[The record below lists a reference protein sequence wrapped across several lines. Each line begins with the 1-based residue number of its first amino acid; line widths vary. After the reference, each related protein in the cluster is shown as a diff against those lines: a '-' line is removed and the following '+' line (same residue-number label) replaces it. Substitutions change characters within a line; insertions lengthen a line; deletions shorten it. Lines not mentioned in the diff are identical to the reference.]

1 MLISVLNTE
10 AEKRRHLAA
19 CERAMKEKGSVEQIA
34 MHCVFLGLPRSGK
47 SSLIQRLLGKRP
59 SVSCSTGV
67 AEKVVRVEIRKS
79 TAHVSGRLWCELE
92 DLDDEAVLVMRNV
105 SRTTPV
111 DVPVLTTNHPVEFKE
126 PEERHF
132 SLLGNIKSIVLE
144 SFRNLFTQPSHT
156 EQHKQAPF
164 SPLAQR
170 FQFEPGEQSTKPP
183 LDVFRDAFQKKG
195 SKLKELIDEP
205 WMLYITDTGG
215 QPEFQELLPILVSG
229 PSLFFL
235 VFSLHLDLNKKF
247 RVEYITSYGQAAV
260 PYEAG
265 LTVQEM
271 LLQSLA
277 TIASTSVFRMV
288 GGKKVIVQPNIF
300 FVATHKDLVSE
311 EHVHQVDI
319 TLQEVVKGTEAYK
332 NGMVR
337 FASESRM
344 ILAVNNLSKGREDVE
359 QIRAVVERIGRQND
373 DYRVKTP
380 FSWLMFSN
388 IIQQMKSPVLQY
400 EQCYSVA
407 RQCGIDTREEMNN
420 ALRFLHENVGV
431 VRYYHDVSD
440 LREFVIKDPQYVFDV
455 ITDLIVSTFTFDRSG
470 KALHEKF
477 SKKGIFPLDV
487 FEKLGRSTE
496 FLPPS
501 KLVALLQHLNIVT
514 LLKNDGASCQY
525 FMPCALAHSESSAS
539 TTRSSTSH
547 TPPLL
552 VVFKSGYCPKG
563 LFGALVVYLL
573 QNKMNSKL
581 EWRLEQ
587 DKIFRDQICLSI
599 GPYDFFQ
606 LNVHPAFL
614 SVELCTSF
622 GASTRR
628 CSLASICSEVQ
639 RCISRAIDEVS
650 ETLHCSRKAEF
661 SFGFYSPENVDI
673 DPSPHPAIV
682 NFLDGQPCNLRCPLT
697 HEPPSLPDG
706 SLVWFSEVGS
716 RVVIQV
722 LRMHTI
728 VFAMVKGLGPC
739 PIKTSSKVV
748 LHLLIAY
755 LY

>member
-1 MLISVLNTE
+1 
-10 AEKRRHLAA
+10 
-19 CERAMKEKGSVEQIA
+19 MKEKESVEQIA
-34 MHCVFLGLPRSGK
+34 MHCVFLGLPQSGK

-79 TAHVSGRLWCELE
+79 SAHVSGRLWCELE
-92 DLDDEAVLVMRNV
+92 DLDDEAVLVMHNV
-105 SRTTPV
+105 SRTAPV
-111 DVPVLTTNHPVEFKE
+111 DVAAITTDDPVELQ
-126 PEERHF
+126 PEEAL
-132 SLLGNIKSIVLE
+132 SLSGIIKSTLLKI
-144 SFRNLFTQPSHT
+144 FRNLFPQNPHT

-164 SPLAQR
+164 SPPAQR

-195 SKLKELIDEP
+195 SKLKELVDEP
-205 WMLYITDTGG
+205 WMLYITDGG

-235 VFSLHLDLNKKF
+235 VFSLHLELNKRF
-247 RVEYITSYGQAAV
+247 PVEYVTSHGQAAV

-288 GGKKVIVQPNIF
+288 GGEKVIIQPNIF
-300 FVATHKDLVSE
+300 FVATHKDLVSD
-311 EHVHQVDI
+311 EHLHQVDI

-344 ILAVNNLSKGREDVE
+344 ILAVNNLSKGKEDVE
-359 QIRAVVERIGRQND
+359 QVQAVVERIGRQKD

-388 IIQQMKSPVLQY
+388 IIQQIKSPVLKY
-400 EQCYSVA
+400 EKCYSIA
-407 RQCGIDTREEMNN
+407 QQCGIDTREELND
-420 ALRFLHENVGV
+420 ALRFLHENVGA

-440 LREFVIKDPQYVFDV
+440 LRGFVIKDPQYVFDV
-455 ITDLIVSTFTFDRSG
+455 ITDLIVATFTFDRSG
-470 KALHEKF
+470 KALHEQF

-501 KLVALLQHLNIVT
+501 KLVTLLQHLNIVA
-514 LLKNDGASCQY
+514 LLKKDGASRQY
-525 FMPCALAHSESSAS
+525 FMPCALAHSESSKS
-539 TTRSSTSH
+539 TTSSSTPH
-547 TPPLL
+547 IPPLL

-581 EWRLEQ
+581 EWELEQ

-599 GPYDFFQ
+599 GPYDSFQ
-606 LNVHPAFL
+606 LKVHPAFL
-614 SVELCTSF
+614 SVELCTSS

-628 CSLASICSEVQ
+628 CSI
-639 RCISRAIDEVS
+639 
-650 ETLHCSRKAEF
+650 
-661 SFGFYSPENVDI
+661 
-673 DPSPHPAIV
+673 
-682 NFLDGQPCNLRCPLT
+682 
-697 HEPPSLPDG
+697 
-706 SLVWFSEVGS
+706 
-716 RVVIQV
+716 
-722 LRMHTI
+722 
-728 VFAMVKGLGPC
+728 
-739 PIKTSSKVV
+739 
-748 LHLLIAY
+748 
-755 LY
+755 

>member
-1 MLISVLNTE
+1 MFCLLNTE
-10 AEKRRHLAA
+10 AEKRRHQAEKQRHLAA

-79 TAHVSGRLWCELE
+79 TAHVSGQLWCELE
-92 DLDDEAVLVMRNV
+92 DLDDEAVLVIHNV
-105 SRTTPV
+105 SRTAPV
-111 DVPVLTTNHPVEFKE
+111 DVTALTTNDPVEFKPGE
-126 PEERHF
+126 A
-132 SLLGNIKSIVLE
+132 LGLSGIIKKKH
-144 SFRNLFTQPSHT
+144 NLFTQTPHT
-156 EQHKQAPF
+156 KQHKQAPL
-164 SPLAQR
+164 SLPAQR

-183 LDVFRDAFQKKG
+183 LDVFGDAFQKKG
-195 SKLKELIDEP
+195 HKLKELVGEP

-247 RVEYITSYGQAAV
+247 QVEYITSHGKAAV

-265 LTVQEM
+265 LTVLEM

-277 TIASTSVFRMV
+277 TIASTSVSRMV
-288 GGKKVIVQPNIF
+288 GDRKVVIQPNIF

-311 EHVHQVDI
+311 EHIHQVDI
-319 TLQEVVKGTEAYK
+319 ALQEVVRGTEAYK
-332 NGMVR
+332 NGMVQ
-337 FASESRM
+337 FASESCM
-344 ILAVNNLSKGREDVE
+344 ILAVSNMSGGEEDIK

-400 EQCYSVA
+400 EQCYSLA
-407 RQCGIDTREEMNN
+407 RQCGIKTREEMND

-455 ITDLIVSTFTFDRSG
+455 ITDLIVSTFVFDRT
-470 KALHEKF
+470 APAFHEQF
-477 SKKGIFPLDV
+477 TKKGIFPLDV

-501 KLVALLQHLNIVT
+501 KLVTLLQHLNIVA
-514 LLKNDGASCQY
+514 LLKKFGAPHQY
-525 FMPCALAHSESSAS
+525 FMPCVLAHSESSKA

-547 TPPLL
+547 IPPLL

-581 EWRLEQ
+581 EWELEQ

-599 GPYDFFQ
+599 GPYDSFQ
-606 LNVHPAFL
+606 LKIHPAFL
-614 SVELCTSF
+614 SIDLWTSF

-628 CSLASICSEVQ
+628 CSIASICIEVQ

-650 ETLHCSRKAEF
+650 ETLHCSQRAEF
-661 SFGFYSPENVDI
+661 SFGFFCPDI
-673 DPSPHPAIV
+673 NLSPHPATV
-682 NFLDGQPCNLRCPLT
+682 KPQDGQPYSLRCPLT
-697 HEPPSLPDG
+697 HDRFNLPKG

-716 RVVIQV
+716 RVA
-722 LRMHTI
+722 LGMH
-728 VFAMVKGLGPC
+728 AYC
-739 PIKTSSKVV
+739 E
-748 LHLLIAY
+748 LI
-755 LY
+755 LE